1 MTSLK
6 YVHYLLCI
14 LLILKLFRRGKCLR
28 KSYVFFCSFL
38 FWSHPQEYSFQANLN
53 LFKMNLD
60 RGATFLFPCLFLMF
74 NFCYWTFYL
83 VVMPKYQKDYQIEQE
98 DWRLFSN
105 KVSVVQNGDNCLQHQ
120 IEYFSLNC
128 EFLCARMQEIYHFC
142 KFPT

>member
-1 MTSLK
+1 MCITSFVYCWFLS
-6 YVHYLLCI
+6 YLEGVGVLC
-14 LLILKLFRRGKCLR
+14 L
-28 KSYVFFCSFL
+28 FCSFL